1 MTKELVTT
9 EPKPNGVLAN
19 GAAQSFTDNEISLI
33 KDTICKGATDTELK
47 LFLYQAKQT
56 GLNPLARQ
64 IYAIK
69 RWDSTQR
76 KEVMG
81 IQTSIDGLRLIA
93 ERTGDYTGQ
102 QGPFWCGPD
111 GVWKDVWISDEP
123 PVSCRVGVWRKGFKE
138 PCWGVARFN
147 AYAQRNKEKQL
158 TRMWQTM
165 GDTMIAKCA
174 EALAL
179 RKAFPQELSGIYTSD
194 EMPQADNP
202 ETNGQNFSMAID
214 RAQADEIHKQALE
227 KIGACPD
234 LDSLQKTWRGY
245 AKTLKSL
252 PEDLAADL
260 IQKKDEMKEE
270 LMLAAGQAPL
280 AEGETE

>member
-1 MTKELVTT
+1 MSNELTK
-9 EPKPNGVLAN
+9 
-19 GAAQSFTDNEISLI
+19 AAPTAPASFTDNEVQLI

-69 RWDSTQR
+69 RWDNNLR
-76 KEVMG
+76 KEVMAM
-81 IQTSIDGLRLIA
+81 QTSIDGFRLIA

-102 QGPFWCGPD
+102 AGPFWCGED
-111 GVWKDVWISDEP
+111 GIWKDVWLSDDS
-123 PVSCRVGVWRKGFKE
+123 PVASKVGVWRKGFTE

-147 AYAQRNKEKQL
+147 AYAQRNKEGQL
-158 TRMWQTM
+158 TKMWKSM

-179 RKAFPQELSGIYTSD
+179 RKAFPQELSGLYTSD
-194 EMPQADNP
+194 EMEQSQPAEHSNP
-202 ETNGQNFSMAID
+202 NFSMAID
-214 RAQADEIHKQALE
+214 REQAQVIYEQALA
-227 KIGACPD
+227 KIGGCMD
-234 LDSLQKTWRGY
+234 LESLKKTWAGY
-245 AKTLKSL
+245 AKTLKSF

-260 IQKKDEMKEE
+260 IQKKDEVKAELTKKETGITIE
-270 LMLAAGQAPL
+270 QEKEVTNG
-280 AEGETE
+280 